1 MLSANVTQSTL
12 TCVWFN
18 CSCCCP
24 ALQRSGSRTTSA
36 QLCASLLVYTSCHES
51 RSTRQGILSVRA
63 HPNSSRLEGSKE
75 QGFIHSYRQQ
85 DQDDSAA
92 QYFAVHRCLRDR
104 HFPFYFLLKC
114 LLKCCANGVLQE
126 PATLAL
132 SMLAWP
138 PQPNNWARLSL
149 CTN

>member
-1 MLSANVTQSTL
+1 MSANVTQSTL
-12 TCVWFN
+12 TCAWCN
-18 CSCCCP
+18 CSCCSS
-24 ALQRSGSRTTSA
+24 ALRRCGSRTTSA
-36 QLCASLLVYTSCHES
+36 QLCPSLLVATSCHES
-51 RSTRQGILSVRA
+51 RSTRQGIFLVRA

-85 DQDDSAA
+85 DQDDSAD
-92 QYFAVHRCLRDR
+92 QYFAVHRCRGDR

-114 LLKCCANGVLQE
+114 CANRVLQE

-132 SMLAWP
+132 RMLAWP
-138 PQPNNWARLSL
+138 SQPNNWARLSL